1 MITNNWSTKH
11 TAQLD
16 GFSLVTFISILSCAL
31 SSQVCYGASA
41 EERAEQQRSDSCGCQ
56 CVSDVS
62 HQKHG
67 LLVKQLLLQDLQVP
81 LLLLQLPADVLL
93 STHTHTER
101 ESETHTHTHTHTH
114 TQRHTHT
121 HRERERE
128 RHTHTHT
135 QRERERER
143 HTHTHTQRERD
154 THTHTHTHTHT
165 QLISAFNVT

>member
-93 STHTHTER
+93 STHT
-101 ESETHTHTHTHTH
+101 
-114 TQRHTHT
+114 
-121 HRERERE
+121 
-128 RHTHTHT
+128 
-135 QRERERER
+135 
-143 HTHTHTQRERD
+143 ERD
-154 THTHTHTHTHT
+154 THTHTHTHTETHRDTHT
-165 QLISAFNVT
+165 HTHRERDKHTHTHTHTHTHREREINTHTHTERERDTHTHTHTLLISAFNVT